1 MKGSQTPHI
10 LMVDDEAAIRE
21 LYTLYLNTQ
30 GFDVSTASN
39 AIDALDISYRKKFDV
54 VMLDVGLGDSNGMDL
69 LEPIRIALPDAT
81 VLVYTA
87 MEIDE
92 TLRNEALSRGAARIF
107 SKSHPLDYIVGEI
120 KRALVTRAKAS
131 SL

>member
-1 MKGSQTPHI
+1 
-10 LMVDDEAAIRE
+10 MVDDEAAIRE

-39 AIDALDISYRKKFDV
+39 AIEALDITFRKKFDV

-69 LEPIRIALPDAT
+69 LEPIRMAQPDAT
-81 VLVYTA
+81 LLVYTA
-87 MEIDE
+87 MDIDQA
-92 TLRNEALSRGAARIF
+92 LREEALSRGAARIF

-120 KRALVTRAKAS
+120 KRALVTRAQTRAQTQ

>member
-1 MKGSQTPHI
+1 
-10 LMVDDEAAIRE
+10 MVDDEAAIRE

-39 AIDALDISYRKKFDV
+39 AIDALDITFRKKFDV

-69 LEPIRIALPDAT
+69 LEPIRMAQPDAT
-81 VLVYTA
+81 LLVYTA
-87 MEIDE
+87 MDIDE
-92 TLRNEALSRGAARIF
+92 ALRQEALNRGAARIF

-120 KRALVTRAKAS
+120 KRAIAMRAAS
-131 SL
+131 KVQAQSH